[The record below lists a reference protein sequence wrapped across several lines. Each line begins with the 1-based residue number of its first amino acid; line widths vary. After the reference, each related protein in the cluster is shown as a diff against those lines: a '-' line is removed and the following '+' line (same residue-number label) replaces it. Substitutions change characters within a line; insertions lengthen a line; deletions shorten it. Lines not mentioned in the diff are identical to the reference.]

1 MLNNIYFI
9 YSDNDYQYPQMKAK
23 LKAQVIYINFDILTN
38 LHMVHDV
45 TFILLYPSCEKF
57 LDYSLCNVCTLQLN
71 TTANSGSNGFNLV
84 E

>member
-1 MLNNIYFI
+1 MFKFSLIPWLLLNNIYFI

-23 LKAQVIYINFDILTN
+23 LKPQLTYINFDILTN

-45 TFILLYPSCEKF
+45 TSILLYPARFCEKF
-57 LDYSLCNVCTLQLN
+57 LDYSLCNVCSLQH
-71 TTANSGSNGFNLV
+71 T